1 MPKYA
6 ATGIN
11 NTNNIILKTELKS
24 TDGAK
29 FEAVGWWELEY
40 DDEPPR
46 DEKAELILAKIPI
59 KKVNINTIPHN
70 TTAKMLPRY
79 IEKFGKTY
87 DLSSHPAYP
96 ANIPPKNTANTTVN
110 KTYVIMSIEPFARN
124 EDHTIDPANRNT
136 PKITKEN
143 MIIE

>member
-59 KKVNINTIPHN
+59 KKVNINPMQHS
-70 TTAKMLPRY
+70 TTANTLPKY
-79 IEKFGKTY
+79 IVKFGKT
-87 DLSSHPAYP
+87 
-96 ANIPPKNTANTTVN
+96 
-110 KTYVIMSIEPFARN
+110 
-124 EDHTIDPANRNT
+124 
-136 PKITKEN
+136 
-143 MIIE
+143 